1 MWGSGGGLN
10 GKHEYKIIVAI
21 LMPMFCIG
29 NTRLHYIG
37 LRATCAV
44 TEVGDDAMVI
54 LELLTPDLGVSRT
67 PTSGGQT

>member
-1 MWGSGGGLN
+1 MLVMGGSVGGLN
-10 GKHEYKIIVAI
+10 GKHEYNIIVAI

-44 TEVGDDAMVI
+44 TEVGDVI
-54 LELLTPDLGVSRT
+54 NP
-67 PTSGGQT
+67 